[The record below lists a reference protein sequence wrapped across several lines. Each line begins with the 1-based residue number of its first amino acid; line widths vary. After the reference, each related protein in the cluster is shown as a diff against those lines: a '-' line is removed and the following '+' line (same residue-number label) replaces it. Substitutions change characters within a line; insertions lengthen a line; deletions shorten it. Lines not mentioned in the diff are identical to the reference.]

1 MGYVTCVRKKTSSG
15 RVKRKTRKANG
26 AEIKRVLQWKGDK
39 NQGEFG
45 DQVNIMNQKQ
55 LSQ

>member
-1 MGYVTCVRKKTSSG
+1 M
-15 RVKRKTRKANG
+15 KRKTRKANG